1 MSSGLPPVHSF
12 DRHRRLGRA
21 LLILVWCASGLI
33 SAEGAADLAEATR
46 ALYKG
51 DAQGAQSMAE
61 EYRKAHP
68 ASVPARLLIARAE
81 MSQGDFDAAYREL
94 EEVLQREPHSVD
106 ALYYLSKLCGILL
119 QIEFREL
126 YSLAPNSA
134 RVHQL
139 LGESYQAQ
147 EDPPKA

>member
-51 DAQGAQSMAE
+51 DAPGAQSMAE

-68 ASVPARLLIARAE
+68 TSAPARLLIARAE

-94 EEVLQREPHSVD
+94 EEVLQREPHNVD
-106 ALYYLSKLCGILL
+106 ALYYLSKLCGILS
-119 QIEFREL
+119 QIEFRQL
-126 YSLAPNSA
+126 YSLVSCP
-134 RVHQL
+134 
-139 LGESYQAQ
+139 
-147 EDPPKA
+147 